1 MLINTKNLNKNIAIV
16 AEMENRVLDLKDR
29 IREMSEKEKQIAD
42 ETRNKFLITIKM
54 LNFSFR
60 LLQKLI
66 KQNKNKNLKKVL
78 QRG

>member
-1 MLINTKNLNKNIAIV
+1 
-16 AEMENRVLDLKDR
+16 
-29 IREMSEKEKQIAD
+29 MSEKEEQIAD

-54 LNFSFR
+54 LKFFIR

-66 KQNKNKNLKKVL
+66 KQNQNKNLKKVL

>member
-1 MLINTKNLNKNIAIV
+1 MLINTKNLNKNIAIA

-54 LNFSFR
+54 LYFFFR

>member
-42 ETRNKFLITIKM
+42 ETRNKFLITLKM
-54 LNFSFR
+54 LNFFFR

>member
-54 LNFSFR
+54 LNFFFR